1 MEKPGREIFI
11 LRRLIVTINCP
22 CQRRYISAIA
32 GRRSFDDLNLRVVD
46 MHQHLAQVAHIEPVS
61 QPGHFPK

>member
-1 MEKPGREIFI
+1 
-11 LRRLIVTINCP
+11 
-22 CQRRYISAIA
+22 
-32 GRRSFDDLNLRVVD
+32 VD